1 MDNGKQIEQY
11 LEELAHELIVLQVAI
26 PFHILITGGAYML
39 IAKQR
44 KSTLD
49 VDFTLLDMPEGS
61 MPPDRVFPVTL
72 KKNVI
77 ASRKSTVPYAAE
89 FKRAVSVVAARH
101 LNLDSD
107 FINDEAAAYLYDDA
121 PHAEISFWRAFG
133 NTLSIYLPTTEYMFA
148 TKLMASRPK
157 DIEDIQLLMS
167 VLKIRTWE
175 QAKAIID
182 KFILPD
188 GQSFWEVDEKLENLF
203 P

>member
-11 LEELAHELIVLQVAI
+11 LGELAQELMNLQVAI
-26 PFHILITGGAYML
+26 PFHMLITGGAYM
-39 IAKQR
+39 IITEQR

-49 VDFTLLDMPEGS
+49 VDFTLLDIPKGS
-61 MPPDRVFPVTL
+61 MPSHRVFPVTL
-72 KKNVI
+72 RKNVI
-77 ASRKSTVPYAAE
+77 AGIKSTVPYATE
-89 FKRAVSVVAARH
+89 FKQAVSMVAARH

-133 NTLSIYLPTTEYMFA
+133 NTLHTYLPTTEYMFA
-148 TKLMASRPK
+148 TKIMASRPK
-157 DIEDIQLLMS
+157 DIEDIQILMRA
-167 VLKIRTWE
+167 LNIRTWE

-182 KFILPD
+182 KFIIPD

>member
-1 MDNGKQIEQY
+1 MENGKQVEQY
-11 LEELAHELIVLQVAI
+11 LGELAQELENLQVAL
-26 PFHILITGGAYML
+26 PFHILIMGGAYML
-39 IAKQR
+39 LQEKR

-49 VDFTLLDMPEGS
+49 VDFTLLDISEGG

-77 ASRKSTVPYAAE
+77 ASIKSMVPYAAE
-89 FKRAVSVVAARH
+89 FKQAVSMVAARH
-101 LNLDSD
+101 RNLDSD

-133 NTLSIYLPTTEYMFA
+133 NTLYTYLPTAEYMFA
-148 TKLMASRPK
+148 TKIMASRPK
-157 DIEDIQLLMS
+157 DIEDIQILVSALN
-167 VLKIRTWE
+167 IHTWE
-175 QAKAIID
+175 QAKAIIN

>member
-1 MDNGKQIEQY
+1 MDNGKQVEQY
-11 LEELAHELIVLQVAI
+11 LEELAQELIVLQVSI
-26 PFHILITGGAYML
+26 PFHILITGGAYMI
-39 IAKQR
+39 IAEQR

-49 VDFTLLDMPEGS
+49 VDFTLLEIPEGS

-72 KKNVI
+72 RKNVI
-77 ASRKSTVPYAAE
+77 ASRKSTVPYASE
-89 FKRAVSVVAARH
+89 FKQAVSVVAARH

-133 NTLSIYLPTTEYMFA
+133 NTLYTYLPTTEYMFA
-148 TKLMASRPK
+148 TKIMASRPK
-157 DIEDIQLLMS
+157 DIEDIQILVS
-167 VLKIRTWE
+167 ALKIRTWE